1 MTWHRIDGAPEIG
14 SGDKFTTVVDG
25 RELLICRVAEEF
37 FALASRCTHGAWPL
51 VSEPIQG
58 NEILCTLHGARFDVR
73 DGCPTLGPATKAL
86 ATFPIELRDGSLFVS
101 L

>member
-1 MTWHRIDGAPEIG
+1 MTWHRIDGFPEIG

-25 RELLICRVAEEF
+25 RELLICRVAEQF

-58 NEILCTLHGARFDVR
+58 TQIVCTMHGARFDVR
-73 DGCPTLGPATKAL
+73 DGCPTRGPATKAL
-86 ATFPIELRDGSLFVS
+86 ATFPIELRDGALFVS